1 MRTVRPSPIS
11 LSTNFRIRKVHF
23 RMLLHKLLQQL
34 VLLTLVTRRLPLP
47 LHLLVVHHLL
57 HHTPRLAVQL
67 RQLAVLRR
75 DLGRVDLGR
84 GGDDVRP
91 PVRAGGFGKVDGDVF
106 TGRCCFEGPGRV
118 IDLDGVGKVAL
129 SREGGNVS

>member
-1 MRTVRPSPIS
+1 M
-11 LSTNFRIRKVHF
+11 
-23 RMLLHKLLQQL
+23 
-34 VLLTLVTRRLPLP
+34 P

-84 GGDDVRP
+84 GRDDVGP
-91 PVRAGGFGKVDGDVF
+91 PVRAGGFGEVDGDFF
-106 TGRCCFEGPGRV
+106 TGRCGFEGPSGFV
-118 IDLDGVGKVAL
+118 DLDGVGEVAL
-129 SREGGNVS
+129 WREREEVLADIQAEKK